1 MSETLE
7 SNAIILAPRFTPAP
21 VQVSPAILADIEDA
35 LATEALLGKVTN
47 SDENQRAVDAQAK
60 QKAVLKKIEDARK
73 AIKEPFLEMGRAI
86 DAKAAELSEELK
98 KECGRL
104 YSLTVPWGIQ
114 ERRRLQEEAEAQQRE
129 LERIEREKQEAIR
142 KAQEEQ
148 ERIEREAREATQRA
162 EQAARDATNQK
173 QRDEAARL
181 AEQARAQAAQAAQS
195 AIEVAAVV
203 EKVEER
209 AGTAAY
215 LSSRPI
221 VADTAKG
228 QKLAQDWEITV
239 TDPYLL
245 AKFHPSAV
253 KITPLL
259 GAIKEMLREGI
270 KVNGITAV
278 KTVNTA
284 VRAKRERP
292 AIEA

>member
-1 MSETLE
+1 V
-7 SNAIILAPRFTPAP
+7 A
-21 VQVSPAILADIEDA
+21 PAILADIEEA
-35 LATEALLGKVTN
+35 LGLEALLGKVTN
-47 SDENQRAVDAQAK
+47 SEQNQRAVDAQAR

-86 DAKAAELSEELK
+86 DAKATELSEELK

-104 YSLTVPWGIQ
+104 NSLTVPWGIQ

-148 ERIEREAREATQRA
+148 ERIERESREATQRA
-162 EQAARDATNQK
+162 EQAARDATNKK
-173 QRDEAARL
+173 QREEAARL
-181 AEQARAQAAQAAQS
+181 AEEAKAQQAQASAK
-195 AIEVAAVV
+195 AIEVAATV
-203 EKVEER
+203 ERVEES
-209 AGTAAY
+209 AGSAAY
-215 LSSRPI
+215 LTSRPI
-221 VADTAKG
+221 MADTAKG

-253 KITPLL
+253 KITPLP

-278 KTVNTA
+278 ETVNTA